1 MCGFLGR
8 AVEET
13 LSQASPLASGA
24 LGALWL
30 VDGSLVVSSH
40 RLPSLCSSFSLQ
52 GILFDKP
59 ISHIGL
65 GASPTA
71 A

>member
-13 LSQASPLASGA
+13 LFQASPLASGA
-24 LGALWL
+24 SGALWL
-30 VDGSLVVSSH
+30 VDGSLVSSH

-52 GILFDKP
+52 GVLFDKR

-65 GASPTA
+65 GASPMA